1 MNVQVIEKEGRPEW
15 AVLPYAEYQRLL
27 ERLEDLQDALDA
39 DRILARVARGDDE
52 LVPAEVVERLLQGE
66 PPLRVWREHRG
77 WTQQQLASAAG
88 VTQSMVTMIE
98 TGRRKGQ
105 ADTLKRL
112 AAALRIDLDDLVLP
126 GNGDRFIFVPHE
138 GAPE

>member
-112 AAALRIDLDDLVLP
+112 AAALRIDLDDLV
-126 GNGDRFIFVPHE
+126 
-138 GAPE
+138 PEA

>member
-39 DRILARVARGDDE
+39 DRILARVARGEEE

-112 AAALRIDLDDLVLP
+112 AAALRIDLDDLV
-126 GNGDRFIFVPHE
+126 
-138 GAPE
+138 PEA

>member
-39 DRILARVARGDDE
+39 DRILARVARGEDE

-112 AAALRIDLDDLVLP
+112 AAALRIDLDDLV
-126 GNGDRFIFVPHE
+126 
-138 GAPE
+138 PEA

>member
-39 DRILARVARGDDE
+39 DRILARVARGEDE
-52 LVPAEVVERLLQGE
+52 LIPAEVVERLLQGE

-77 WTQQQLASAAG
+77 WTQQQLANAAG

-112 AAALRIDLDDLVLP
+112 AAALRIDLDDLV
-126 GNGDRFIFVPHE
+126 
-138 GAPE
+138 PEP

>member
-52 LVPAEVVERLLQGE
+52 LVPAEVVERLLQGD

-112 AAALRIDLDDLVLP
+112 AEALRVDLDDLV
-126 GNGDRFIFVPHE
+126 
-138 GAPE
+138 PEV

>member
-39 DRILARVARGDDE
+39 DRILARVARGEEE
-52 LVPAEVVERLLQGE
+52 LVPAEVVERLLNGE

-112 AAALRIDLDDLVLP
+112 AAALRIDLDDLV
-126 GNGDRFIFVPHE
+126 
-138 GAPE
+138 PEA